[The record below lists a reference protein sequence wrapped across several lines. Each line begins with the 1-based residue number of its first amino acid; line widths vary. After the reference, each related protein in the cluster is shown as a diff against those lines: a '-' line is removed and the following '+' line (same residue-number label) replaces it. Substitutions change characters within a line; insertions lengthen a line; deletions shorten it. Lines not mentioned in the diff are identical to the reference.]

1 MKYINAADILPEEL
15 VAEISKYVNGE
26 LLYIP
31 SLKDK
36 QQWGEVSGSRKFYE
50 DRNRKIRELFQKGIS
65 IKQLACDFGLSYETI
80 RKIVRS

>member
-1 MKYINAADILPEEL
+1 MKYINAADVLPEEL

-26 LLYIP
+26 LLYVP

-36 QQWGEVSGSRKFYE
+36 QQWGEASGSRKYYE
-50 DRNRKIRELFQKGIS
+50 DRNGKIREQYRKGDS
-65 IKQLACDFGLSYETI
+65 IKQLADDFGLSYETI